1 MRTKASL
8 AGLVVSGGGLLMG
21 LLPGAACRS
30 PERRPPQAVVLVS
43 LDTLR
48 PDHLGAYGY
57 AKPTSP
63 EIDRFRRDSVLFRD
77 AVANAPST
85 LPSHASILT
94 SLGPLHH
101 GASLARESALRPG
114 VPTLASV
121 LREAGFATASFNGGG
136 QLHRTWGLDRGF
148 EVYESAP
155 ASASAEIGDDT
166 MSQQLAAARPW
177 LASVRERPFF
187 LFLHTYEVHHPYTPR
202 PERLAAME
210 THYGGRLPN
219 EISIRLIKKINS
231 GRKKLLPGDLEHI
244 VAAYDAE
251 IASADA
257 GFAELLRLLREMGRY
272 ESALV
277 VLLSD
282 HGEAFGERGKVGW
295 HGDTLYDEQLRIPLI
310 VKLPAR
316 RLAGTTIDAQVSGI
330 DIAPTLLSILGIPI
344 PSGFSGSAVDLEG
357 RAARHAPWSIA
368 GLDGVANEIAVRTSS
383 WKWYT
388 GRLYDLR
395 QDPRETVDVSGRHP
409 DVTELLEGK
418 LADIARSRPQ
428 AESTPVE
435 VDRTLAE
442 RLEALGYVEAR

>member
-1 MRTKASL
+1 MRTKSSL
-8 AGLVVSGGGLLMG
+8 ARLLASEG
-21 LLPGAACRS
+21 ILLLGAACHS
-30 PERRPPQAVVLVS
+30 PDRRPPQAVVLVS

-63 EIDRFRRDSVLFRD
+63 EIDRFRRDAVLFRD

-101 GASLARESALRPG
+101 GASLAKESALRPG

-121 LREAGFATASFNGGG
+121 LQAAGFATASFNGGG

-166 MSQQLAAARPW
+166 MSQQVAAARPW
-177 LASVRERPFF
+177 LASVRTKPFF
-187 LFLHTYEVHHPYTPR
+187 LFLHTYEVHHPYTPK

-210 THYGGRLPN
+210 SHYGGRLPN

-231 GRKKLLPGDLEHI
+231 GRKRLAPGDLEHI

-257 GFAELLRLLREMGRY
+257 GFAELLQLLREMGRY

-310 VKLPAR
+310 VKLPGR

-330 DIAPTLLSILGIPI
+330 DIAPTMLSILGIPI
-344 PSGFSGSAVDLEG
+344 PSAFSGSAVDLEG
-357 RAARHAPWSIA
+357 RAARHPPWSVA

-388 GRLYDLR
+388 GQALR
-395 QDPRETVDVSGRHP
+395 PAAGSARDRRTSRAGIPTSRRCSKASWPRSRARGRWP
-409 DVTELLEGK
+409 SRRRSRST
-418 LADIARSRPQ
+418 ARSR
-428 AESTPVE
+428 SGC
-435 VDRTLAE
+435 R
-442 RLEALGYVEAR
+442 RSGYVDAR